1 MTPYMIGERKI
12 ILKASLGFAASLIS
26 VLIIFILNR
35 NGIYLAWAQIIAAAL
50 IGAVAGIAEKSRGK
64 IALGMIL
71 ACIGWFS
78 GEHFSR
84 LLFHSI
90 ATWIVVGGFIGLT
103 AGILEKS
110 PKSIIGGICLGAIGG
125 LMGVAAGL
133 STIMI
138 DWTRSPDM
146 QAMSILGAGI
156 FISLLLA
163 LKRPKNIDSAIV
175 AADEIDK
182 PESRDKDLGG

>member
-1 MTPYMIGERKI
+1 MLGARKI
-12 ILKASLGFAASLIS
+12 ILKTSLGFAAALIS

-35 NGIYLAWAQIIAAAL
+35 SGIYLAWAQIIAAAL

-64 IALGMIL
+64 IALGML
-71 ACIGWFS
+71 LGCIGWFS
-78 GEHFSR
+78 GEHLSR

-110 PKSIIGGICLGAIGG
+110 PKSMVGGLCLGAMGG
-125 LMGVAAGL
+125 LMGPAAGL
-133 STIMI
+133 STILI
-138 DWTRSPDM
+138 DWNRSLDM
-146 QAMSILGAGI
+146 QAMSIMGAGI

-163 LKRPKNIDSAIV
+163 LKRPKNIKGADV
-175 AADEIDK
+175 AADDAGK
-182 PESRDKDLGG
+182 PESPNGDLDG